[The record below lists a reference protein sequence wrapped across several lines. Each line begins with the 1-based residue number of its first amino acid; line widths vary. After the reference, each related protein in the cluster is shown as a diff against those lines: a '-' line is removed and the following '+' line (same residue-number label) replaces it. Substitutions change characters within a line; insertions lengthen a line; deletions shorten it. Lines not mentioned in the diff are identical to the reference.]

1 MQYKENIMEMDKK
14 RIERQYLDA
23 FIRLY
28 SEFPKGRIISGESP
42 DFVVKTRR
50 WTIGI
55 ELTELIVQP
64 PSSTSAKLI
73 RDWQQSFMQELEKT
87 VKKKEEKLR
96 LYQRDNHLKYCLL
109 IHFDLDISTLLRNLP
124 ATLNEK
130 NLESGFDAI
139 FIFCPKQQFC
149 QQLNP
154 SV

>member
-1 MQYKENIMEMDKK
+1 MQYKENIIEMDKK

-64 PSSTSAKLI
+64 SSGTSAKLI

-139 FIFCPKQQFC
+139 LIFCPKQQFC